1 MKFIRQPDLPYPQPW
16 EWIKD
21 NIEFTDKKCFYV
33 DVGAND
39 GLIVS
44 NTAYYDLDLGWNGIC
59 IEPHPRA
66 FSELIKNRP
75 NAINLNICISD
86 EEGEVDFCTVS
97 GYAEMLSGI
106 EKFYHQDHKLR
117 IDSEINT
124 HGGNKKIERI
134 VSKPLKQVLFENK
147 VKKVDYLSI
156 DTEGSELEILKSI
169 DFDKVDIRIISTENS
184 SKSNIKE
191 FLESKNFAF
200 ADIICGDEIYFN
212 NKL

>member
-1 MKFIRQPDLPYPQPW
+1 MNYQRQSDLPYPQPW

-21 NIEFTDKKCFYV
+21 NIEFTDDECLYV

-44 NTAYYDLDLGWNGIC
+44 NTAHFDLNLNWKGIC

-66 FSELIKNRP
+66 FFELTKNRP

-86 EEGEVDFCTVS
+86 EEGEVDFCAVS

-106 EKFYHQDHKLR
+106 EKCYHPDHKKR
-117 IDSEINT
+117 IESEIEK
-124 HGGNKKIERI
+124 HGGNKEIVKII
-134 VSKPLKQVLFENK
+134 SKPLRQVLLENE
-147 VKKVDYLSI
+147 VKKIDYLSI

-169 DFDKVDIRIISTENS
+169 NYDLVDIRVISTENS
-184 SKSNIKE
+184 SKSRIKE
-191 FLESKNFAF
+191 FLENKGFVFS
-200 ADIICGDEIYFN
+200 DMVSGDEIYY
-212 NKL
+212 KK